1 MDEVTIEKVAEEA
14 GVSKGAVFHYFDSK
28 SELAVECLKSEL
40 RNYSSNI
47 YSGLHEVENPEEK
60 LRDMVD
66 STMEFFLENPKV
78 TRFFVE
84 IYDRE
89 VNGQGDFGPLVEFF
103 REYKKYLEDVLRE
116 LEVSRPE
123 VKTHLLIACLDGL
136 AFQFFLEDEFESFPD
151 VESLK
156 DEIVMTFGE
165 TRLEEKG
172 EG

>member
-1 MDEVTIEKVAEEA
+1 M
-14 GVSKGAVFHYFDSK
+14 
-28 SELAVECLKSEL
+28 
-40 RNYSSNI
+40 
-47 YSGLHEVENPEEK
+47 HEVENPEEK
-60 LRDMVD
+60 LRGVVD
-66 STMEFFLENPKV
+66 STMEFFLKNPKV

-89 VNGQGDFGPLVEFF
+89 VGGRGDFSLLAEFF

-123 VKTHLLIACLDGL
+123 VKTYLLIACLDGL
-136 AFQFFLEDEFESFPD
+136 SLQFFLEDEFESFPD

-156 DEIVMTFGE
+156 DEVVITFGE
-165 TRLEEKG
+165 TRSEERE